1 MGNSNLKKRFLYQ
14 MSFSLSNKGF
24 IFLCLVLSALM
35 LVNKVEAGTLIELPQ
50 ADNQDNSEENLEC
63 ILKVL
68 REFDERRND
77 TPLPEITHLY
87 DHIQPGVDRNI
98 DINTL
103 LLQFFNL
110 KDINDKETNTQFKPR
125 SMITE
130 CNLNLA
136 PALAR
141 CKSAYGKS
149 LTCEQVEYGSDALNK
164 APFVTPKCPPGY
176 QRYGCCKCVRKCDYT
191 DSIVSDA
198 AVGEDVN
205 NERSW
210 TKVNYCV
217 KKPAI
222 RSEVKRLNGQERQE
236 IGLTIDDY
244 EILEE
249 TEGEYVYVR
258 NCPKDYK
265 RVGNTMCVAV
275 CPLGWPD
282 LGNKCLKMGQLVLFP
297 FVWQPGDAKV
307 VPKTL

>member
-1 MGNSNLKKRFLYQ
+1 MN
-14 MSFSLSNKGF
+14 FSLFNKGF
-24 IFLCLVLSALM
+24 FLLLILSLAL
-35 LVNKVEAGTLIELPQ
+35 LTGTKAGTLVELPQ
-50 ADNQDNSEENLEC
+50 ADNAENSEDNLEC

-103 LLQFFNL
+103 LLQYFNL
-110 KDINDKETNTQFKPR
+110 KDINDKETNVTFKPR
-125 SMITE
+125 EMINE
-130 CNLNLA
+130 CKLNLE

-141 CKSAYGKS
+141 CKAAYGNS
-149 LTCEQVEYGSDALNK
+149 LLCEQVEYGDDNFPR
-164 APFVTPKCPPGY
+164 APFVTPKCPAGY
-176 QRYGCCKCVRKCDYT
+176 QRYGCCKCVRMCNYT
-191 DSIVSDA
+191 ESINADVA
-198 AVGEDVN
+198 ALEDPK
-205 NERSW
+205 NERAW

-217 KKPAI
+217 KRKAL

-236 IGLTIDDY
+236 IGLSVNDY

-249 TEGEYVYVR
+249 KEGEYVYVK

-265 RVGNTMCVAV
+265 RVGNTMCVAL

-282 LGNKCLKMGQLVLFP
+282 LGNKCLKQGQLVFFP
-297 FVWQPGDAKV
+297 FVWQPGDQKV
-307 VPKTL
+307 VPKP